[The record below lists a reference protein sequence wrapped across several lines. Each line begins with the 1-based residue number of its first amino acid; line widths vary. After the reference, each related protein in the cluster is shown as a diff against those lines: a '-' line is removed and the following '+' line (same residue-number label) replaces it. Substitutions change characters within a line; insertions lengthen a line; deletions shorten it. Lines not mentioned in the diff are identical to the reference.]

1 MRLAD
6 ECRPL
11 HGRPSLGLTVEQFL
25 CPRRRLKDDDLVI
38 GVDVSLSP
46 LRELDLYL
54 RAIIDGSIV
63 WVADGADLSR
73 HPGRVRAVPAA
84 ACGLWGPLK
93 LERSRS
99 QDKSARLR
107 VPAARF
113 ATSGPSTPKPD
124 GSITHANKS
133 SPTANGATTC
143 ARCWSS
149 SKANSRAPAPGAGGS
164 TTPSNPKNSHP
175 TGNHHPHHH
184 TNSTTSPRSDPLQS
198 SAGRRTPSSA
208 PSPGCSSS
216 RCRAPNRETRTT

>member
-99 QDKSARLR
+99 QDKSAR
-107 VPAARF
+107 VARARSKIRDQRPLNAETRRINHARKQELADRKWRDHMRKMLVQF
-113 ATSGPSTPKPD
+113 KGEEPST
-124 GSITHANKS
+124 
-133 SPTANGATTC
+133 SPWCRWVN
-143 ARCWSS
+143 
-149 SKANSRAPAPGAGGS
+149 
-164 TTPSNPKNSHP
+164 
-175 TGNHHPHHH
+175 
-184 TNSTTSPRSDPLQS
+184 DPLEPEELPPDWKPPPPPPHQLDDE
-198 SAGRRTPSSA
+198 P
-208 PSPGCSSS
+208 PF
-216 RCRAPNRETRTT
+216 

>member
-1 MRLAD
+1 MRFAD

-11 HGRPSLGLTVEQFL
+11 HGRPSLGLKVEQFL
-25 CPRRRLKDDDLVI
+25 CTRRRLKDGDLVI

-99 QDKSARLR
+99 QDKSAR
-107 VPAARF
+107 VARARSKIRDQRPLNAETRRINHARKQELADRKWRDHMRKMLVQF
-113 ATSGPSTPKPD
+113 KGEEPST
-124 GSITHANKS
+124 
-133 SPTANGATTC
+133 SPWCRWVN
-143 ARCWSS
+143 
-149 SKANSRAPAPGAGGS
+149 
-164 TTPSNPKNSHP
+164 
-175 TGNHHPHHH
+175 
-184 TNSTTSPRSDPLQS
+184 DPLEPEELPPDWKPPPPPPHQLDDE
-198 SAGRRTPSSA
+198 P
-208 PSPGCSSS
+208 PF
-216 RCRAPNRETRTT
+216 

>member
-25 CPRRRLKDDDLVI
+25 CMRRRLKDGDLVI

-84 ACGLWGPLK
+84 ACGLWGPLT
-93 LERSRS
+93 LERSRC
-99 QDKSARLR
+99 QDKSAR
-107 VPAARF
+107 VARARSKIRDQRPLNAETRRINHARKQELADRKWRDHMRKMLVQF
-113 ATSGPSTPKPD
+113 KGEQPSTSPWCRWVNVPLEPEELPPDWKP
-124 GSITHANKS
+124 
-133 SPTANGATTC
+133 P
-143 ARCWSS
+143 
-149 SKANSRAPAPGAGGS
+149 PP
-164 TTPSNPKNSHP
+164 P
-175 TGNHHPHHH
+175 PHQLDDE
-184 TNSTTSPRSDPLQS
+184 PPF
-198 SAGRRTPSSA
+198 
-208 PSPGCSSS
+208 
-216 RCRAPNRETRTT
+216 